1 MIALIRNWWAVGAV
15 GALAIVLGL
24 TAYLMPLATLAVLVV
39 AFGAYALA
47 SGVLHVLA
55 GATGEA
61 AGFGSSRAWIVT
73 TGVLSIIAGLITL
86 FSPGITAA
94 ALYTVIAV
102 WAILAG
108 LTQLTAAVAHRHQLK
123 HTWLVA
129 LGGVAMAIFGVYLL
143 AAPAGVLALAY
154 ALGAYAVTY
163 GVLMVVASIQLK
175 RAHDYVE
182 VTLTREGRPAALR
195 NEERTRR

>member
-1 MIALIRNWWAVGAV
+1 MISLIRNWWAVGVV

-24 TAYLMPLATLAVLVV
+24 AAFFMPLATLASLVV

-47 SGVLHVLA
+47 SGVFQVLA

-61 AGFGSSRAWIVT
+61 PSFGSSRAWIVT

-102 WAILAG
+102 WAILGG
-108 LTQLTAAVAHRHQLK
+108 LTQVAAAVAHRHQLK

-129 LGGVAMAIFGVYLL
+129 LGGVAMAVFGVYLL
-143 AAPAGVLALAY
+143 LAPAGVLALAY
-154 ALGAYAVTY
+154 AIGAYAVTY
-163 GVLMVVASIQLK
+163 GVLMLVASFQLK

-182 VTLTREGRPAALR
+182 VTLTREGRSAALR
-195 NEERTRR
+195 EEERTRR